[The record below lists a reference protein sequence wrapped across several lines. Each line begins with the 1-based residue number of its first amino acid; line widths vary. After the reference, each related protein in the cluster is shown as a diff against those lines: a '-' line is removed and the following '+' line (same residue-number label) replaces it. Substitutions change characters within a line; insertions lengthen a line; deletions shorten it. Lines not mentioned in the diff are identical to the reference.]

1 MPITG
6 FEPESSVNC
15 ATTTV
20 LTIKMFQRELKL
32 REAEVQKLL
41 EEKDEEGRLAREE
54 LELRVQALTNGDES
68 KSKLLRDLELRL
80 QSAVADGAKFK
91 SATESLNMKECQ
103 IKRLEEE
110 VRDLKK
116 VSGNLTTLE
125 NSVSNLLL
133 EKKQLEDKLF
143 ETESELSRIC
153 EESKN
158 EMASQVE
165 ALTAELN
172 ELRSLNCKRLTT
184 IETLTA
190 ANNERQSNLGNLNV
204 QLEHISTELK
214 EKNKIIETLKRD
226 YHVNLD
232 QVRNGLISKSAEQ
245 QKVFDS
251 QMSTLREDHKTVLA
265 KFSQKL
271 KDAKVKE
278 KADKITIES
287 LRTDVVEGQ
296 NAIENL
302 NKKLVE
308 ISLQVNEKEESLS
321 KLREEHQAG

>member
-41 EEKDEEGRLAREE
+41 EEKDEEGRRAREE

-133 EKKQLEDKLF
+133 ELKKF
-143 ETESELSRIC
+143 
-153 EESKN
+153 
-158 EMASQVE
+158 
-165 ALTAELN
+165 
-172 ELRSLNCKRLTT
+172 
-184 IETLTA
+184 
-190 ANNERQSNLGNLNV
+190 
-204 QLEHISTELK
+204 
-214 EKNKIIETLKRD
+214 
-226 YHVNLD
+226 
-232 QVRNGLISKSAEQ
+232 
-245 QKVFDS
+245 
-251 QMSTLREDHKTVLA
+251 
-265 KFSQKL
+265 
-271 KDAKVKE
+271 
-278 KADKITIES
+278 
-287 LRTDVVEGQ
+287 
-296 NAIENL
+296 
-302 NKKLVE
+302 
-308 ISLQVNEKEESLS
+308 
-321 KLREEHQAG
+321 